1 MGLEGSQSGAVSVKS
16 LSKRNPVPLG
26 GVLDKIMGDFWV
38 IVNDVLEKPNAFVML
53 PSKVKENAHRGERD
67 GRVSY

>member
-1 MGLEGSQSGAVSVKS
+1 MGRGLE
-16 LSKRNPVPLG
+16 N
-26 GVLDKIMGDFWV
+26 IMGDFWV